1 MYGTGE
7 KKLMARKP
15 KNVPKPELPMVCL
28 LATDWSGVDTQ
39 VSFNQAQKFSLM
51 QAWIMGFVVSEDEE
65 KITLAR
71 DHFFD
76 DEEVRSTITI
86 SKVTVDQRID
96 FSV

>member
-1 MYGTGE
+1 V
-7 KKLMARKP
+7 ARKP
-15 KNVPKPELPMVCL
+15 KDVRKPPLPMVCL

-39 VSFNQAQKFSLM
+39 VSLAQAGKFNLM
-51 QAWIMGFVVSEDEE
+51 DAWIMGFVVSEDEE

-71 DHFFD
+71 DHFFN

-86 SKVTVDQRID
+86 SKVTVQQRID